1 MVYETGYNEPISMK
15 KYEVIIKTDLA
26 DLPKDHELSAALLLA
41 YHFKSDVTFLRPK
54 YARTPDV
61 DIDGVKWEIK
71 SPMGNGKRTID
82 NNFNEA
88 RKQSKNIVI
97 DLRRIKMHQNKA
109 NARINFYLSTP
120 HHFKRV
126 VVITKSKK
134 VIVIL

>member
-1 MVYETGYNEPISMK
+1 M

-26 DLPKDHELSAALLLA
+26 DLPKHHELSAALILA
-41 YHFKSDVTFLRPK
+41 YHFKTDVTFLRPEH
-54 YARTPDV
+54 ARTPDV
-61 DIDGVKWEIK
+61 EVNGVKWEIK
-71 SPMGNGKRTID
+71 SPMGNGRRTID

-88 RKQSKNIVI
+88 RRQSKNIVI
-97 DLRRIKMHQNKA
+97 DLRRIKMHQSKA

-126 VVITKSKK
+126 LVITKSKK

>member
-1 MVYETGYNEPISMK
+1 MK

>member
-1 MVYETGYNEPISMK
+1 MK
-15 KYEVIIKTDLA
+15 KYKVTIQTDLA
-26 DLPKDHELSAALLLA
+26 DLPKEHELAAALILA
-41 YHFKSDVTFLRPK
+41 QHFKTDVVFLRPK

-88 RKQSKNIVI
+88 RKQSKNIVV
-97 DLRRIKMHQNKA
+97 DLRRTKMHQSKA

-126 VVITKSKK
+126 LIITKSKK
-134 VIVIL
+134 VVVIL